1 MDEDL
6 KLNDIDVNLL
16 SNEELLDI
24 YNDLEAFLKLV
35 NEEIKKTDT
44 GDQDEWETK

>member
-1 MDEDL
+1 MEDDL
-6 KLNDIDVNLL
+6 KLGDINVNEL

-24 YNDLEAFLKLV
+24 YNDLESFLKLV

-44 GDQDEWETK
+44 GDQDE

>member
-6 KLNDIDVNLL
+6 KLNDVDVNLL
-16 SNEELLDI
+16 SNEELLDL

-44 GDQDEWETK
+44 GDQDE